1 MVHKA
6 SEQNS
11 AAAFRDELALNLLV
25 STTSLATE
33 TALSPL
39 LSFLTLSWDDPYIY
53 SPKEV
58 EFFFLLLGA

>member
-33 TALSPL
+33 TALFPPA
-39 LSFLTLSWDDPYIY
+39 FIP
-53 SPKEV
+53 
-58 EFFFLLLGA
+58 